1 VVWFLVGQ
9 QRFLFPKA
17 HRLTLGQTQPPVH
30 HYTSG
35 ISFITVKKPGGEADH
50 LLPSAAEVMN
60 VRSYVSTPPYTFTV
74 VCLIQQD
81 NLTLLPISS
90 NGGFRMFK
98 VF

>member
-1 VVWFLVGQ
+1 VGQ
-9 QRFLFPKA
+9 HFVFPKA
-17 HRLTLGQTQPPVH
+17 CRLTLGQTQPPVH
-30 HYTSG
+30 HYTSW
-35 ISFITVKKPGGEADH
+35 ISFIKVKKPESEADN

-60 VRSYVSTPPYTFTV
+60 VWSYTSAPPYAFTV

-81 NLTLLPISS
+81 NLILSAVSS